1 MAQLLRLRCDMK
13 RAKPTLDDR
22 PGPAPEVHAGAHGV
36 TYVMA
41 PCGTQTSARLII
53 RCDERGV
60 LWISLGV
67 DRQAER

>member
-1 MAQLLRLRCDMK
+1 MK

-22 PGPAPEVHAGAHGV
+22 PGPTPDVHTTVHGV

-41 PCGTQTSARLII
+41 PCGTDTSARLVI
-53 RCDERGV
+53 RCDERGGMWV
-60 LWISLGV
+60 SLGV